1 MGDETVLVKLT
12 PDEINTR
19 RILVEKFRQGLISRD
34 EAEKLRQLLEK
45 ERQEVSESGD
55 LMLLFGIILL
65 LGLVID
71 YLGDKDIDSLKKSID
86 EFVWGKKRKKTLW

>member
-71 YLGDKDIDSLKKSID
+71 FLGGKDIASLKKSID
-86 EFVWGKKRKKTLW
+86 EFVWGKKRRKTLW